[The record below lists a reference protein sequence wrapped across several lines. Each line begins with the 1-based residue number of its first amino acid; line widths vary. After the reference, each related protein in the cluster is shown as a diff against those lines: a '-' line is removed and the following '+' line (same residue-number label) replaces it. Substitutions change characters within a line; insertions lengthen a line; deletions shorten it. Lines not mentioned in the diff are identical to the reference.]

1 MRLIA
6 HKRCIASCCISN
18 ERLRCF
24 ATRCVVLITSGYSER
39 ASTSVLCYYRFFVLP
54 EFSNFQKAFTR
65 IFYLYL
71 SEISKLDIDDN
82 ALDYYRIVTNDL
94 VAHSRYC
101 LIGCAKIPITV
112 ERAFKSL

>member
-39 ASTSVLCYYRFFVLP
+39 EVRHRYAATAVSLSFWKLD
-54 EFSNFQKAFTR
+54 FQKAFTC

-94 VAHSRYC
+94 VAH
-101 LIGCAKIPITV
+101 G
-112 ERAFKSL
+112 